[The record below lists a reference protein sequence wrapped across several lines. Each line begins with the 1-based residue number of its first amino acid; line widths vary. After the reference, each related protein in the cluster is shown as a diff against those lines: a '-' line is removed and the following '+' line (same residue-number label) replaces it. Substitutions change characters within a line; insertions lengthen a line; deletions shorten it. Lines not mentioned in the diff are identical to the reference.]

1 MMLQGLNDT
10 CCIHG
15 LNDTMT
21 RVSVI
26 RVGGR
31 GGRLAWCPV
40 SGCAPPPGGPSH
52 GGRAAEPR
60 GESGGAR

>member
-1 MMLQGLNDT
+1 MT
-10 CCIHG
+10 RVVYKAS
-15 LNDTMT
+15 MT

-52 GGRAAEPR
+52 GGRAAAPR